1 MVPLTINADDFG
13 MSNVF
18 NDFII
23 ELLVNERMISTT
35 VMVKR
40 ISKAQK
46 LRIQHLRFIKETLD
60 ISEGLQ
66 VEFTN
71 DQHLEQIQDQYRKF
85 IDLFESAP
93 SHMDVHKEHL
103 HTKYHGL
110 VGNFCKSENLPFK
123 NHGKKFPVLATTSKK
138 YFNGSI
144 NGFGPIYKWL
154 NNLEDGQFFEL
165 VCHPER
171 YYPHC
176 YFSLNAQCNWDLD
189 HIDKIN
195 PNLKK
200 YSIEPIS
207 FNYLNNSKTTQVK
220 QG

>member
-93 SHMDVHKEHL
+93 SHMDVHK
-103 HTKYHGL
+103 
-110 VGNFCKSENLPFK
+110 
-123 NHGKKFPVLATTSKK
+123 
-138 YFNGSI
+138 
-144 NGFGPIYKWL
+144 WL